1 MPLHIEIT
9 GDCSPK
15 EWRALAALTA
25 VMLGETSTLAVASA
39 AVPEWL
45 PGSLRDLA
53 PVDPIMP
60 EQLAKAGNVP
70 PPPTA
75 TATVPIVLPDA
86 ATTATPATVA
96 AETPATPEVKA
107 EEPAKPDPKAFDAKA
122 LVLPEGAQ
130 LDEATMGKFSELAKE
145 TGLSQEAAQKLFD
158 LHQETIKA
166 ATEQSTRLWSETQT
180 QWVNEVKADKDIG
193 GDKLPGVQ
201 QVIGKILDNPEFAAT
216 GVKEAFNLT
225 GAGNNPAILKTFY
238 NMAKAL
244 TEGQHVAGNPA
255 RNMPA
260 SAADAI
266 YPHLKQG

>member
-1 MPLHIEIT
+1 MMSEPILPDGPVATET
-9 GDCSPK
+9 
-15 EWRALAALTA
+15 
-25 VMLGETSTLAVASA
+25 LGV
-39 AVPEWL
+39 
-45 PGSLRDLA
+45 
-53 PVDPIMP
+53 
-60 EQLAKAGNVP
+60 
-70 PPPTA
+70 PTA
-75 TATVPIVLPDA
+75 DTNTLM
-86 ATTATPATVA
+86 TPA
-96 AETPATPEVKA
+96 AEPAKV
-107 EEPAKPDPKAFDAKA
+107 EEPAKPEGEKPAEVKPEAFDAKA
-122 LVLPEGAQ
+122 LKLPEGVEV
-130 LDEATMGKFSELAKE
+130 DEATMGKFSELAKE

-180 QWVNEVKADKDIG
+180 NWVNEVKADKDIG

-260 SAADAI
+260 SAADAM